1 MKKRNP
7 IAVLILS
14 FITLGI
20 YGIYWM
26 VVTKNGMK
34 SRGADIPTA
43 WLIIIPFVN
52 LWWEWKFSQG
62 VEKVTNGGMTAPI
75 AFLLLWILG
84 MIGGAII
91 QSELNKVADQVRSRY
106 GDKAMVS
113 ARSLEYILGRR

>member
-52 LWWEWKFSQG
+52 WWWEWKFSQG

-91 QSELNKVADQVRSRY
+91 QSELNKVAD
-106 GDKAMVS
+106 
-113 ARSLEYILGRR
+113 